1 MHEINN
7 IPPLIAA
14 QIGVGDQY
22 VGLDWLL
29 RWYERNL
36 KIFVNP
42 TRITESPDERI
53 LLLIGIGHVC
63 ILHQFLEDSA
73 DYVVDSALNYLS
85 SQEIQ

>member
-7 IPPLIAA
+7 IPPLITA

-36 KIFVNP
+36 KIFVNL

-53 LLLIGIGHVC
+53 LLLIGVGHVC
-63 ILHQFLEDSA
+63 LVQQYLENSG
-73 DYVVDSALNYLS
+73 DYIIESPLKYLKT
-85 SQEIQ
+85 ENTN